1 MFELT
6 SYEPFV
12 VTDVEGLFGA
22 CCAIVTSKLLQDAIL
37 LVEDD
42 LSYMLSAV
50 KNNFDFDNLL
60 ACWEVKAAV
69 ISFSACFASLP
80 VTHSES
86 ERKKSITRFPLSPG
100 DSQASKLLH
109 GHCSD

>member
-22 CCAIVTSKLLQDAIL
+22 CCITVVSKLLQDPIL

-42 LSYMLSAV
+42 LSYIISAV

-60 ACWEVKAAV
+60 ASWEVKAAV
-69 ISFSACFASLP
+69 IILSACFASLP

-86 ERKKSITRFPLSPG
+86 ERYKNTIRFPLSPG

>member
-42 LSYMLSAV
+42 LPYCRISFV
-50 KNNFDFDNLL
+50 DRHVDFDNLL
-60 ACWEVKAAV
+60 VKWEVKTVVEGLAAC
-69 ISFSACFASLP
+69 AASLP
-80 VTHSES
+80 VTQSES
-86 ERKKSITRFPLSPG
+86 ETQNAVLIPLDLG
-100 DSQASKLLH
+100 D
-109 GHCSD
+109 G

>member
-1 MFELT
+1 MALSSHGPLQESHSLKMILTVFELT

-22 CCAIVTSKLLQDAIL
+22 CCHIVSSKLLQDPIL

-42 LSYMLSAV
+42 LSYPSCLK

-60 ACWEVKAAV
+60 ASWEVKAAV
-69 ISFSACFASLP
+69 I
-80 VTHSES
+80 
-86 ERKKSITRFPLSPG
+86 I
-100 DSQASKLLH
+100 
-109 GHCSD
+109 

>member
-1 MFELT
+1 MFKLT

-12 VTDVEGLFGA
+12 VTDIEGLFGA
-22 CCAIVTSKLLQDAIL
+22 SCLIVTSKLLQDAIL

-42 LSYMLSAV
+42 LSYPTSVV

-69 ISFSACFASLP
+69 IIISACFASLP

-86 ERKKSITRFPLSPG
+86 EREKNIIRYPLSPG
-100 DSQASKLLH
+100 YS
-109 GHCSD
+109 